1 MLELSSR
8 CYHKRED
15 YIYMT
20 VVAKNID
27 YYSTYDQ
34 NTFWGVEGLS
44 KKITQSYIDTS
55 LLDAAIFWSTNQER
69 VKYGLKPFLFHN
81 KLREMAI
88 LHSEQMRTHS
98 FFGHENVYDV
108 RYQTL
113 TDRLEAVKDEKFNG
127 FYCYAENIAD
137 YPVIKANESFTYTT
151 KNGIS
156 HMYSLNGKEIFP
168 FTYVEMAK
176 YVVDGWMNSPG
187 HRANILNPDYLYL
200 GCGCAP
206 YEDSKCGCS
215 ITYFKL
221 TQNFGGNIV
230 APSILGSIKQ
240 SIGAVFNPH
249 GAENTN
255 KSKYNALFGGWRQSK
270 INAMMK
276 NEKQWSSATPGLLI
290 ILIDQSGSMLQ
301 QYEGT
306 DTRTEFASRAVN
318 RVIQNI
324 IDKNFDGD
332 APKNRC
338 FISVIGYNHNV
349 KDLCS
354 GWLKDIA
361 AKPLR
366 YENLKKKMPDGAGG
380 IVEVDVQQPVW
391 VEPIKNDGATNML
404 GALQLAKDLAEK
416 WIADNPQYPA
426 PVIINISDG
435 VPYYDGKDP
444 RECMQETISLAK
456 EIMSLSNED
465 GNVLIFN
472 AQIDNKGNNTEVF
485 PSDRSKLSQEEAQF
499 LFDIT
504 SEVPES
510 YKSAAAKNE
519 LPVEAGSRGCIFN
532 ADGVQLIQLI
542 DFGSS
547 KGQGDK
553 GLQ

>member
-1 MLELSSR
+1 MNFGNK
-8 CYHKRED
+8 Y
-15 YIYMT
+15 
-20 VVAKNID
+20 ID
-27 YYSTYDQ
+27 YYKGYDS
-34 NTFWGVEGLS
+34 NTFFA
-44 KKITQSYIDTS
+44 IDDLQKRIPKVFVNTA
-55 LLDAAIFWSTNQER
+55 LLNAAIFWHTNLER
-69 VKYGLKPFLFHN
+69 IKHGLKPFQFHE
-81 KLREMAI
+81 KLMQMAT
-88 LHSEQMRTHS
+88 LHSEQMREHK
-98 FFGHENVYDV
+98 FFDHENKFDG
-108 RYQTL
+108 RFKTL
-113 TDRLEAVKDEKFNG
+113 TDRLEYVKDDSFHG
-127 FYCYAENIAD
+127 FFSFAENIAD
-137 YPVIKANESFTYTT
+137 CPVIKANESFTYSV
-151 KNGIS
+151 KNGVI
-156 HMYSLNGKEIFP
+156 HFYTMEGKEFFP
-168 FTYVEMAK
+168 FTYAEMAK
-176 YVVDGWMNSPG
+176 SVVDSWMNSPG
-187 HRANILNPDYLYL
+187 HRANVLNSDYLYL

-206 YEDSKCGCS
+206 YEVKEDGYS

-221 TQNFGGNIV
+221 TQNFGGELVPPSVIEIV
-230 APSILGSIKQ
+230 KQ
-240 SIGAVFNPH
+240 KIQTALNPR
-249 GAENTN
+249 GVDNSN
-255 KSKYNALFGGWRQSK
+255 KTKSNASFGGWGQSK
-270 INAMMK
+270 NKLNIMSK

-301 QYEGT
+301 QYEGS
-306 DTRTEFASRAVN
+306 DSRTVFASRAVN

-324 IDKNFDGD
+324 VDKNFDGD

-380 IVEVDVQQPVW
+380 IVEVDIQQPVW
-391 VEPIKNDGATNML
+391 VEPIKEDGATNML
-404 GALQLAKDLAEK
+404 GALQLAKELAEK
-416 WIADNPQYPA
+416 WISDNPQYPA

-435 VPYYDGKDP
+435 VPYYNGKDP
-444 RECMQETISLAK
+444 RDCMKETTSLAK

-485 PSDRSKLSQEEAQF
+485 PNDRSKLSQEEAQF

-510 YKSAAAKNE
+510 YKAAASKNE
-519 LPVEAGSRGCIFN
+519 LPVETGSRGCIFN

-553 GLQ
+553 GL